1 MDLKERT
8 INHYNKMIE
17 WAKTQDPLGVPTLK
31 YMKQAIGEHWYGNHC
46 PVCSFH
52 KGVCSECII
61 HYYEGVDDC
70 TGTPWIDMDNASTWK
85 EWLEHAQ
92 DELLFLKSLNW
103 EEFYKPEGIFESL
116 RKAAN
121 REEEG

>member
-17 WAKTQDPLGVPTLK
+17 WVKTQDPLGVPSAR
-31 YMKQAIGEHWYGNHC
+31 YMRQAIGEHWYGDHC
-46 PVCSFH
+46 PVCRFH
-52 KGVCSECII
+52 ITDCSECII
-61 HYYEGVDDC
+61 HYYEGIYDC
-70 TGTPWIDMDNASTWK
+70 KDTPWVDMNTAITWE

-103 EEFYKPEGIFESL
+103 EEFYKPEGIFDSL
-116 RKAAN
+116 RWV
-121 REEEG
+121 